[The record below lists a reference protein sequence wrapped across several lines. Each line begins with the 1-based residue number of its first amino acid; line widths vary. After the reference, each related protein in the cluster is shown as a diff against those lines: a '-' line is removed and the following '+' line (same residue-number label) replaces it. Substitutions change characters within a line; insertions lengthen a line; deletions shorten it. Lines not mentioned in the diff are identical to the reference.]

1 MKKLLLI
8 LICLSVSAPSFG
20 IGRWSMITGD
30 DLGTGYHLDY
40 QSLKKL
46 GWLGVRTQEITPD
59 IAKALGLK
67 NEEGALISMV
77 NPRETSEKAGINVGD
92 VILEINGKKIN
103 DVRTLQRTVAD
114 LAVSS
119 SASVS
124 VWRNKKIKKLTVKI
138 DGYYHIW
145 GLWNHINPVENRI
158 FSSEMYYQ
166 VDCKLIR
173 LRITNDIHYND
184 YMGSGE
190 VIAENIVPDK
200 NWQGILQGS
209 VNERLI
215 RSMCRQVKKAE
226 NREQKEI
233 ERKIKEE
240 ENRKLAEERRIRLI
254 QEKKLRQKI
263 KKEQQE
269 KKLKQQEA
277 ARIKEEKM
285 KSLEKSNLKKSE
297 TVRVSKCT
305 DRFGNLLPA
314 QYAPY
319 EKFKKWYIEWKERN
333 NCSLPSLKK
342 TKLED
347 VKTYEQRNNFSA
359 LDKGVRWSHLR
370 CIRAFHCDLNDNE
383 KQKFFSEA
391 TAIDRDIALSM
402 YTKSDK
408 YGRLTNKQGMKVK
421 RCVEKNDF
429 QDSDSFTAL
438 DGWAELDKLSKGG
451 FSLYGF
457 NQVAQIVTCQALVA
471 GNKKEKKVAKCQLK
485 IRKKVKK
492 VATLKEINKCK

>member
-20 IGRWSMITGD
+20 IERWSSVTGD
-30 DLGTGYHLDY
+30 DRGTRYLLDY

-46 GWLGVRTQEITPD
+46 GWLGVRAQEITPD

-145 GLWNHINPVENRI
+145 GLWSHSYPIENRI
-158 FSSEMYYQ
+158 FSSEIYYQ

-184 YMGSGE
+184 RMGSGE
-190 VIAENIVPDK
+190 VIAQNVADK

-209 VNERLI
+209 VNEELI
-215 RSMCRQVKKAE
+215 RRICRRVKQAE

-285 KSLEKSNLKKSE
+285 KSLEKSNIKKSE

-319 EKFKKWYIEWKERN
+319 EKFKKWYIEWKEWN

-347 VKTYEQRNNFSA
+347 VKTYEQRNKFSP
-359 LDKGVRWSHLR
+359 LDKGVRLSHVR

-391 TAIDRDIALSM
+391 TAIDRDIALSV
-402 YTKSDK
+402 YTESNK

-438 DGWAELDKLSKGG
+438 DALAELDKLSKGG
-451 FSLYGF
+451 FAPYAL
-457 NQVAQIVTCQALVA
+457 NQRAQIVTCQALVA